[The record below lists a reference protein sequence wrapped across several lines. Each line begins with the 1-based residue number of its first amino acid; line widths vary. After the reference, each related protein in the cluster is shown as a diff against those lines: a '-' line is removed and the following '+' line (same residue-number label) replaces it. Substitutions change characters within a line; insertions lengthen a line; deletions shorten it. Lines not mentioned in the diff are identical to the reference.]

1 MSCPT
6 KAHLIR
12 RSIRN
17 LIEALKNAEKSGAVS
32 DQGTQKKESNEV
44 TPSDETV
51 PVEKDRDNAFR

>member
-1 MSCPT
+1 M
-6 KAHLIR
+6 IR